1 MAKLPS
7 SKGIFILALV
17 LSFVTAFMV
26 YKFLGSAVSKQPVQ
40 EGQVVLVAKTA
51 IEPKTKIT
59 PDMIQEVKIPGEYV
73 QAGTISDKS
82 KVIGAVARD
91 KIAAG
96 EHITERRLYLE
107 GKSVGFT
114 GVIPSGKRAITLAV
128 NEVTGIAGF
137 VKAGDF
143 VDVVVVFD
151 AGTVGDN
158 TSGLLLENILV
169 LAANKETENGVVETS
184 AKDAPKEAVKMGT
197 VTLALAPDAA
207 AKLVLAEEKGKVHLA
222 LRPYLPGTEAGGS
235 FIVTPKDLVGV
246 QVSPVQNSSK
256 AESGGSSAPKT
267 ETVAPVARE
276 VKPQTSSG
284 GIKVIRGT
292 KADIVSVR

>member
-7 SKGIFILALV
+7 SKGIFILAFV
-17 LSFVTAFMV
+17 LSFATAFMV
-26 YKFLGSAVSKQPVQ
+26 YKFLGNQVKQPVS

-51 IEPKTKIT
+51 ILPKTKIT
-59 PDMIQEVKIPGEYV
+59 ADMIQEVKIPGEYV

-82 KVIGAVARD
+82 RVIGAIVRD
-91 KIAAG
+91 KIEAG
-96 EHITERRLYLE
+96 EHLTERRLYLE
-107 GKSVGFT
+107 GRSGGFT
-114 GVIPSGKRAITLAV
+114 SVIPSGKRAVTLAV
-128 NEVTGIAGF
+128 NEVTGIAGL

-158 TSGLLLENILV
+158 TGGLLLENILV
-169 LAANKETENGVVETS
+169 LASNKETENGVVETS

-197 VTLALAPDAA
+197 VTLALDPDAA

-222 LRPYLPGTEAGGS
+222 LRPYLPGTETGGS

-246 QVSPVQNSSK
+246 QVSPVQGSNK
-256 AESGGSSAPKT
+256 AESGGSYAKKT
-267 ETVAPVARE
+267 EAAAPAVRE
-276 VKPQTSSG
+276 EKPINSSG
-284 GIKVIRGT
+284 GIRVIRGT

>member
-7 SKGIFILALV
+7 SKGVFILAFI
-17 LSFVTAFMV
+17 LSLVTAFMV
-26 YKFLGSAVSKQPVQ
+26 YKFLGSAVSKQPPSD
-40 EGQVVLVAKTA
+40 GQIVLVAKTA
-51 IEPKTKIT
+51 IAPKTKISA
-59 PDMIQEVKIPGEYV
+59 DMVEEVKIPGEYV
-73 QAGTISDKS
+73 QAGIISDKS
-82 KVIGAVARD
+82 KVIGAVTRD

-96 EHITERRLYLE
+96 EHITERRVLLE
-107 GKSVGFT
+107 GKAAGFT
-114 GVIPSGKRAITLAV
+114 GVIPSGKRAVTMAV

-137 VKAGDF
+137 IKAGDF

-158 TSGLLLENILV
+158 TSTLLFDNVLV
-169 LAANKETENGVVETS
+169 LASNKETENGVVETS

-197 VTLALAPDAA
+197 VTLALEPDAA

-222 LRPYLPGTEAGGS
+222 LRPYLPGGEGSAG

-246 QVSPVQNSSK
+246 QVSPIQNKGSEKVSSDRK
-256 AESGGSSAPKT
+256 PAAPL
-267 ETVAPVARE
+267 RE
-276 VKPQTSSG
+276 ERPKSSG
-284 GIKVIRGT
+284 ITVIRGT